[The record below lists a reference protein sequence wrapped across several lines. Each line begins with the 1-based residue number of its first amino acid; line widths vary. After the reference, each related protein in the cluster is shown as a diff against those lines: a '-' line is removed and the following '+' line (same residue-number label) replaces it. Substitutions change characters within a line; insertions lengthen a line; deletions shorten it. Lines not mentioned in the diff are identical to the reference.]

1 MSEIRGFVFDL
12 DGVIVDTAKYHY
24 QAWKRLANG
33 LGFDLSAQQ
42 NELLKG
48 VSRMAS
54 LDIVLGFGNVNATD
68 AEKERYAAQKNAWYL
83 EFVAHMTKDEI
94 LPNADSFIRAARA
107 KGLRISLASASK
119 NSMTILNALGIAA
132 LFDAVI
138 DGTQVTN
145 AKPDP
150 EVFVKASQA
159 LDLKPS
165 ECLVF
170 EDAEA
175 GVAAAL
181 AAGMR
186 CVGIGSP
193 AQLARADIVIRGFAG
208 MSPEAIL
215 QQFEPA
221 AGHGKL

>member
-1 MSEIRGFVFDL
+1 MSDIRAFVFDL

-24 QAWKRLANG
+24 LGWKRLAKG
-33 LGFDLSAQQ
+33 LGFDLTEQQ

-54 LDIVLGFGNVNATD
+54 LDIVLGIGGVSASD
-68 AEKERYAAQKNAWYL
+68 AEKLLYAQQKNGWYV
-83 EFVAHMTKDEI
+83 EYVEHMSRDEI
-94 LPNADSFIRAARA
+94 LPNVEPFIRSA
-107 KGLRISLASASK
+107 KASGLRIALGSASK
-119 NSMTILNALGIAA
+119 NSMLILDALGVTS

-138 DGTQVTN
+138 DGTKVTQ

-150 EVFVKASQA
+150 EVFLKAA
-159 LDLKPS
+159 LALGVQPA
-165 ECLVF
+165 ECVVF

-186 CVGIGSP
+186 CVGIGRP
-193 AQLARADIVIRGFAG
+193 AQLSRADIVLRGFAG
-208 MSPEAIL
+208 ITPETIV
-215 QQFEPA
+215 QQ
-221 AGHGKL
+221 LR

>member
-1 MSEIRGFVFDL
+1 MNPIRAFVFDL

-24 QAWKRLANG
+24 LGWRRLANT
-33 LGFDLSAQQ
+33 LGFDLSEQQ

-54 LDIVLGFGNVNATD
+54 LDIVLGIGGATATP

-83 EFVAHMTKDEI
+83 EYVEKMSRDEI
-94 LPNADSFIRAARA
+94 LPQVETFIRAARDQ
-107 KGLRISLASASK
+107 GLRISLASASK
-119 NSMTILNALGIAA
+119 NSMTILDALGITG

-138 DGTQVTN
+138 DGTKVTH

-150 EVFVKASQA
+150 EVFLKAAQA
-159 LDLKPS
+159 LAVTPA
-165 ECLVF
+165 EGVVF

-186 CVGIGSP
+186 CVGIGRP
-193 AQLARADIVIRGFAG
+193 AQLSRAHIVLRGFAG
-208 MSPEAIL
+208 IVPDTIL
-215 QQFEPA
+215 QQLQSVKEAF
-221 AGHGKL
+221 

>member
-1 MSEIRGFVFDL
+1 MSEIQGFIFDL

-24 QAWKRLANG
+24 LAWRRLANG
-33 LGFDLSAQQ
+33 LGFDLTEQH

-54 LDIVLGFGNVNATD
+54 LDIILGIGNVAASD
-68 AEKERYAAQKNAWYL
+68 AQKALHAAQKNTWYL
-83 EFVAHMTKDEI
+83 DYVAQMSSDEI
-94 LPNADSFIRAARA
+94 LPNAETFVRSARAA
-107 KGLRISLASASK
+107 GLRISLASASK
-119 NSMTILNALGIAA
+119 NSMTILDALGITS

-138 DGTQVTN
+138 DGTKVTH

-150 EVFVKASQA
+150 EVFLKAAQA
-159 LDLKPS
+159 LELTPA
-165 ECLVF
+165 ECVVF

-175 GVAAAL
+175 GVTAAV

-193 AQLARADIVIRGFAG
+193 ARLSQADIVLRGFAG
-208 MSPEAIL
+208 ISPETIL
-215 QQFEPA
+215 AQF
-221 AGHGKL
+221 AGRMGSS